1 MTAGLWMISA
11 LLISSSA
18 NAETYG
24 KQEHVRIDNGN
35 TPLEVIARLDPAAG
49 RSVLGALNI
58 KYVNHTDGL
67 WVSFTVDNGSV
78 LPGRHAQLQRPVI
91 KDQLVKQRDGS
102 NEHQPL
108 VEVTLCVGTQPIKA
122 RLSLV
127 TRTGYTAPLVL
138 GKPELEQLGASISV
152 GEFTHEPVCA
162 ATETPANLDAPPPSA
177 HATPAPQRP
186 AVSTTSKT
194 APPVASAQ
202 AAPAE
207 AKFTCD
213 GRTRCPQMHSCEEA
227 TFFLHNCPNTQ
238 MDGDHDGIPCEDQ
251 LCGH

>member
-24 KQEHVRIDNGN
+24 KQEHIQISGGAAPAEI
-35 TPLEVIARLDPAAG
+35 TGRLDPSAS
-49 RSVLGALNI
+49 RSVLGAVDI
-58 KYVNHTDGL
+58 KYVNHSDGL

-78 LPGRHAQLQRPVI
+78 LPGRRTQLRRPVI

-108 VEVTLCVGTQPIKA
+108 VEVDLCIGTQPIKA

-138 GKPELEQLGASISV
+138 GKPELERLGASV
-152 GEFTHEPVCA
+152 GAGEFTHEPACA
-162 ATETPANLDAPPPSA
+162 AAEPAIDSA
-177 HATPAPQRP
+177 P
-186 AVSTTSKT
+186 AVTHSSSNGTSQPSP
-194 APPVASAQ
+194 AAAGQQGASAK
-202 AAPAE
+202 P
-207 AKFTCD
+207 KFACD

-227 TFFLHNCPNTQ
+227 KFFLENCPNTE
-238 MDGDHDGIPCEDQ
+238 MDGDRNGIPCEKQ
-251 LCGH
+251 WCNR